1 MGLPRPDIAKIR
13 TEAKGTTEKI
23 KSTMG
28 ENPYKVL
35 GVDPTAEEAVVK
47 AAYKAKARLYHPDPP
62 RAGGSTRKMVEINQ
76 AYDRILKER
85 NWKR

>member
-13 TEAKGTTEKI
+13 AEAKGTTEKI
-23 KSTMG
+23 KHDVG

-35 GVDPTAEEAVVK
+35 GVDPDAEETVVK

-62 RAGGSTRKMVEINQ
+62 GAGHSNKKMAEINQ